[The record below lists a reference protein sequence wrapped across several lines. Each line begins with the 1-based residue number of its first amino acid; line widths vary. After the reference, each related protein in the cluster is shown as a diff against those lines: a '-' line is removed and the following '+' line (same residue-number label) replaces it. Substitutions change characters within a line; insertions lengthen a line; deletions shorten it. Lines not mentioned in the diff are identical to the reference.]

1 MSIVF
6 PFFFFSFFCSVRVC
20 ELISSVFCGAEMSVS
35 EHDESGS
42 FAPPLPAPEPTRLSQ
57 LKLSKVVEISAS
69 SLVKWAPNGTLLAMA
84 KGRRLVIRNPAMDIV
99 TFFNCVGPV
108 ESLHWSPDSTMVLT
122 AAFQN
127 EGVQVWNPA
136 DTAWRCKITDNVGG
150 IVDARWSPCSRMALT
165 MADFDLHICVWSLVD
180 ESKSFIPNPKSLSK
194 RGTSFSSDGRFA
206 AVLQRKSCK
215 DSLGIF
221 SVAEAWK
228 PVRHFEIATE
238 DSAAVS
244 WSPTSEALCI
254 IDTPLSYLVLIYSPD
269 GALLKKYSAY
279 EDALGIR
286 SHAWSP
292 RGLFLNIGSF
302 DGLVRTLDNAS
313 WAVVSTVSAE
323 TLNTT
328 PTIDDIAE
336 EAAGVRG
343 EADSSVLGAS
353 EAENTRNTDFDA
365 VESSRPAPLLFEEVY
380 DHELSDIAGVKGTF
394 VSIISDG
401 ATANGAHISEGDD
414 DAGSQAR
421 TIVSSCLVCVPR
433 LSSVSW
439 RDLSFDAQGAQV
451 RVGFD
456 LHSRC
461 FIQQALAVPAF
472 LSLHYCVFV
481 QAKYQTLNVGGKG
494 GRKGGK
500 SRKGPLQMPAS
511 GVSHIAWSSDGQF
524 YSVQNARYPSVVW
537 IWRLG
542 HRTRQVNRL
551 PWKVCLADRFL
562 CTSPHG
568 IACYLFGFKAAL
580 VLKSRVKTVS
590 WHPALPF
597 LAV

>member
-1 MSIVF
+1 
-6 PFFFFSFFCSVRVC
+6 
-20 ELISSVFCGAEMSVS
+20 
-35 EHDESGS
+35 
-42 FAPPLPAPEPTRLSQ
+42 
-57 LKLSKVVEISAS
+57 
-69 SLVKWAPNGTLLAMA
+69 MA

-439 RDLSFDAQGAQV
+439 RDLSFDAQGAQ
-451 RVGFD
+451 
-456 LHSRC
+456 
-461 FIQQALAVPAF
+461 
-472 LSLHYCVFV
+472 
-481 QAKYQTLNVGGKG
+481 AKYQTLNVGGKG

-542 HRTRQVNRL
+542 HRTRQ
-551 PWKVCLADRFL
+551 
-562 CTSPHG
+562 
-568 IACYLFGFKAAL
+568 AAL

-597 LAV
+597 LAVCTGETPRVFVWSPQGVLDVCVPSGGLVPQRLLWTPNATGNELGFCLAGISSSCTCVLTPGSDSDDENDY